1 MCWFV
6 AIASSNAGAVIAI
19 AVEDDD
25 DDAAFAP
32 CDDVRDCK
40 TWRTVCGKIL
50 FGSAADG
57 FELFINLRRFDDIP
71 EMYASLNGLC
81 GLYKQKY

>member
-1 MCWFV
+1 MCVFV
-6 AIASSNAGAVIAI
+6 EIASSNEAAVLATE
-19 AVEDDD
+19 AEDVD
-25 DDAAFAP
+25 DDAAPP
-32 CDDVRDCK
+32 CDMRDCS

-57 FELFINLRRFDDIP
+57 FVLLINLRRLDDIP

-81 GLYKQKY
+81 GLCV